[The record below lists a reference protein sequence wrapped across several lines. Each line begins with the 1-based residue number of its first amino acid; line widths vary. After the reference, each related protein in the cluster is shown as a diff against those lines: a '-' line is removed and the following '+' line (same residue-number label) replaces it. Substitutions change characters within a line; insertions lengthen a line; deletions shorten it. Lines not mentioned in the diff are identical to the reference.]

1 MLDEIRVGLRLT
13 FKELVDALVDR
24 LSPRPDGTRKKLVG
38 IDRLL
43 EFVDS
48 FSKQNVAND
57 AELQALVVQV
67 RGILKGQDVASL
79 RKDQDLRELVKERM
93 ESAKVILDTLVE
105 DAPSRQIVLRD

>member
-1 MLDEIRVGLRLT
+1 M
-13 FKELVDALVDR
+13 
-24 LSPRPDGTRKKLVG
+24 
-38 IDRLL
+38 L

-57 AELQALVVQV
+57 EQLQDLVGQV